1 MGTHPIFES
10 DFDCLTDKGDTD
22 FGSNMS
28 SVLDAIADSPTPP
41 PTQENEDN
49 EMEVEENGLK
59 TEKPDEPV
67 AEEPTA
73 RVNGAKENGAEKEPS
88 EEQDQV
94 EEKPYLPATK
104 SKRRPSE
111 GTKAT
116 ATPPTKRPRRSVPPK
131 KKAEEETGKTDTP
144 KKTKAKPKTPGRKKK
159 EKEEDEDVGKY

>member
-73 RVNGAKENGAEKEPS
+73 RVNGAKENGAERNH
-88 EEQDQV
+88 Q
-94 EEKPYLPATK
+94 K
-104 SKRRPSE
+104 SKI
-111 GTKAT
+111 KW
-116 ATPPTKRPRRSVPPK
+116 K
-131 KKAEEETGKTDTP
+131 KKHQMRIQKSQKNRA
-144 KKTKAKPKTPGRKKK
+144 
-159 EKEEDEDVGKY
+159 